1 MKRYETFDHTA
12 DIGVRVFG
20 RTVEEVFAHAAY
32 ALFDQMTDLRKVGGG
47 AVQEISVEGA
57 DREDLLIRWLGELLF
72 LSQSRGFLFKEF
84 SILHLESNFLRAIAR
99 GEIFDPSRHRLE
111 TEIKAVTYHQ
121 VEVKQKDKGW
131 EAKVIFDI

>member
-32 ALFDQMTDLRKVGGG
+32 ALFDQMIDLRKVGGG

-72 LSQSRGFLFKEF
+72 LCQGRGYLFKEF
-84 SILHLESNFLRAIAR
+84 SILHLNSNSLKAVAR
-99 GEIFDPSRHRLE
+99 GEICDPSRHHFK

-121 VEVKQKDKGW
+121 VEVKKRENRW
-131 EAKVIFDI
+131 EAKVVFDV